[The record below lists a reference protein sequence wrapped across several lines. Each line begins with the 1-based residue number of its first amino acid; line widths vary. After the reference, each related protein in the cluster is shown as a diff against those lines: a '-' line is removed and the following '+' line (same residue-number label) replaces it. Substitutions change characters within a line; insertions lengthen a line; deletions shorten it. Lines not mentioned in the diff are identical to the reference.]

1 MRTAF
6 LAAIAGL
13 SVVAASPASAQT
25 PAARQAE
32 CQEAFGKLDAEAVK
46 TITNGDFCRGLAGF
60 IVFKWTGP
68 EAATIVKSVS
78 EKVLSPRDVQSRST
92 GHADLGGTAAQGQAV
107 PGVQP
112 AGVAA
117 GTIAM
122 VGTDAGRDAIAALS
136 VNPAVLFLAE
146 KATSQLA
153 KLSRVADVT
162 VFVPISSTGDEEIT
176 AVDSG
181 SKFRYFGARVRFN
194 WTGISS
200 GSSVW
205 GKAEQMLME
214 RASRMNLTFSRIGKL
229 LVDTSNVDAC
239 TVALLDNPLDDTAII
254 VACGAPVGF
263 KSGLAQATS
272 INEELMRIRRV
283 ADAKYFGADFR
294 FDSGDPT
301 LGAVENASGQFMFV
315 GLAFGRRFDAG
326 NPASTATSGIRA
338 RLGVRHAKL
347 DSQPKAEF
355 AVEGSV
361 GYELSRRT
369 ADDNVLEISA
379 GVEIRRTQGT
389 STAPD
394 EFQADYT
401 MFRASLTMPL
411 MQGAGVSLNV
421 ASPITGDVSPTISV
435 NFNWGLLLSNRPGR

>member
-6 LAAIAGL
+6 LAVVAGL
-13 SVVAASPASAQT
+13 LLAAASPASAQT
-25 PAARQAE
+25 PAARQAD
-32 CQEAFGKLDAEAVK
+32 CQEAFRKLDAEAVK
-46 TITNGDFCRGLAGF
+46 TITDGDFCRGLAGF

-68 EAATIVKSVS
+68 GAAAIVKSLP

-92 GHADLGGTAAQGQAV
+92 DHADLGGTAGQGQAV

-162 VFVPISSTGDEEIT
+162 VFVPISSTGDEDVA
-176 AVDSG
+176 AVSSDS
-181 SKFRYFGARVRFN
+181 KLRYFGARVRFN
-194 WTGISS
+194 WTGVSS

-205 GKAEQMLME
+205 AKAEEMLKD
-214 RASRMNLTFSRIGKL
+214 RISKMAVTGTRVSKL
-229 LVDTSNVDAC
+229 LVDTINVEAC
-239 TVALLDNPLDDTAII
+239 TIALLDNPLDDTAITA
-254 VACGAPVGF
+254 ACGAPVGF
-263 KSGLAQATS
+263 RPDLAQARS
-272 INEELMRIRRV
+272 INDELVRIRRV

-301 LGAVENASGQFMFV
+301 LGAVENASGQFMFL
-315 GLAFGRRFDAG
+315 GLALGRRFDAG
-326 NPASTATSGIRA
+326 DPASTATSGIRA
-338 RLGVRHAKL
+338 RVGVRHAKL

-355 AVEGSV
+355 AVEASV
-361 GYELSRRT
+361 GYELSRRM
-369 ADDNVLEISA
+369 ADDNALEISA
-379 GVEIRRTQGT
+379 GFEIRRTQGT
-389 STAPD
+389 STAPE

-401 MFRASLTMPL
+401 MLRASLTMPL
-411 MQGAGVSLNV
+411 LQGAGVSLNL
-421 ASPITGDVSPTISV
+421 ATPITGDVTPTISV